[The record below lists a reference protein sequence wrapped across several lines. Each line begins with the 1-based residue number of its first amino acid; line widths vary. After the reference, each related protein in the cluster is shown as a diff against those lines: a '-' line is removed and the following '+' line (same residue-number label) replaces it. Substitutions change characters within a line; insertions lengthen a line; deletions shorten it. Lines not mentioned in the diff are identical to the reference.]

1 LRILGIDRIFDTC
14 SGAELHGIFIVAV
27 RLRESGV

>member
-1 LRILGIDRIFDTC
+1 LRILGIDRIFDAC
-14 SGAELHGIFIVAV
+14 YGAELHVIFLVAV